1 MWNDNET
8 AEDLIDYN
16 YLKDAINDIINQ
28 DHLLPCT
35 IGVFGDWGSGKS
47 SLIKMVECDHQ
58 SKKDELI
65 IKFNGWLFEGY
76 EDAKV
81 ALLETLIEEIIK
93 ARTWDN
99 DAKKY
104 ITRLFNRVKWLKTVT
119 TVGKLGA
126 GMYLTSQTGIPLD
139 ILGLDNKPFNI
150 DDYLNEKKDE
160 NQELIDKGIKEFH
173 KDFSNLIKEAKLN
186 RIIVIIDDLDRCTP
200 PTVIATLEAI
210 KLFLFVDKTVFLIA
224 ADERLIN
231 YAVKSKFPNLPSS
244 DYDVSQDYLEKLIQ
258 IPVRIPS
265 LSEIEYESYL
275 NMLFAKKHLSEELFK
290 ETLQKV
296 FVDNKDPYSSKLNF
310 DNISKLVQEVDEEL
324 KDDLLLTKQ
333 LNPMLVQILRG
344 NPRQCKRFLNMLLM
358 RMNMA
363 KSKGMD
369 LKKIILAKLM
379 LLEYFKLESFN
390 LLVRE
395 LGSSDKNILAALE
408 DKTDKLTSVF
418 ETWRNDEWLNKWIS
432 IDPKLG
438 NEDLNDYLYFI
449 RSKVLEVKQ
458 NKRLSNDAKD
468 VLVELLDKELIS
480 KQGILKSKTLSASD
494 KIAVLEDLFDRYHKA
509 DDDKSRLAPNNL
521 IFKYVEANT
530 ELIADY
536 FAFLDNLPLKKVLPA
551 MIPNLMLISKDINL
565 INSKKTI
572 LNKWA
577 DSGIKRIATVAK
589 SKLSTL

>member
-8 AEDLIDYN
+8 DEDLIDFN
-16 YLKDAINDIINQ
+16 YLKDAINGIINQ

-47 SLIKMVECDHQ
+47 SLIKMVECDHK

-99 DAKKY
+99 EAKKY
-104 ITRLFNRVKWLKTVT
+104 ITRLFKRVKWLKTIT
-119 TVGKLGA
+119 TVGKFGL
-126 GMYLTSQTGIPLD
+126 GMYLTAQTGVPLD
-139 ILGLDNKPFNI
+139 LLGIDTKPFDI
-150 DDYLNEKKDE
+150 EDYLSEKKDE

-173 KDFSNLIKEAKLN
+173 KDFSSLIKEAKLN

-210 KLFLFVDKTVFLIA
+210 KLFLFVEKTVFLIA

-258 IPVRIPS
+258 IPLRIPS
-265 LSEIEYESYL
+265 LSEIEYETYL
-275 NMLFAKKHLSEELFK
+275 NMLFAKKHLSEVLFK
-290 ETLQKV
+290 QTLLTV
-296 FVDNKDPYSSKLNF
+296 FTYNKDPYSSKLNY
-310 DNISKLVQEVDEEL
+310 DNIDTLIKTVDDEL

-379 LLEYFKLESFN
+379 LLEYFKPESFN

-395 LGSSDKNILAALE
+395 LVSSDNNILAALE
-408 DKTDKLTSVF
+408 NKTAKLPSVF
-418 ETWRNDEWLNKWIS
+418 ETWKNDEWLKKWIY
-432 IDPKLG
+432 IEPKLG

-449 RSKVLEVKQ
+449 RSKVLEIKQ

-468 VLVELLDKELIS
+468 ILVDILDKQLIS
-480 KQGILKSKTLSASD
+480 NQGIKKSKTLSDSD
-494 KIAVLEDLFDRYHKA
+494 KIAILEELINRYHQA
-509 DDDKSRLAPNNL
+509 DDDKSRSDPNKL
-521 IFKYVEANT
+521 IFNYVKANT
-530 ELIADY
+530 DLVAEY
-536 FAFLDNLPLKKVLPA
+536 FAFLENLPLKKVIPV
-551 MIPNLMLISKDINL
+551 MIPNVILISKENNI
-565 INSKKTI
+565 INSARTI
-572 LNKWA
+572 LTKWA
-577 DSGIKRIATVAK
+577 SCDIKSIASAAQSNL
-589 SKLSTL
+589 SKI

>member
-8 AEDLIDYN
+8 DEDLIDYN

-47 SLIKMVECDHQ
+47 SLIKMVECDHK
-58 SKKDELI
+58 SNEDELI

-99 DAKKY
+99 NAKKY
-104 ITRLFNRVKWLKTVT
+104 ITRLFKRIKWLKTAT
-119 TVGKLGA
+119 TVGKLGL
-126 GMYLTSQTGIPLD
+126 GMYLTAQAGISLD
-139 ILGLDNKPFNI
+139 ALGIDNKPFDI
-150 DDYLNEKKDE
+150 DDYLSEKKDE
-160 NQELIDKGIKEFH
+160 NKELIDKGIIEFH
-173 KDFSNLIKEAKLN
+173 KDFSSLIKEAKLN

-258 IPVRIPS
+258 IPLRIPS
-265 LSEIEYESYL
+265 LSEIEYETYL
-275 NMLFAKKHLSEELFK
+275 NLLFAKKHLSEVLFK
-290 ETLQKV
+290 ETLLTV
-296 FVDNKDPYSSKLNF
+296 FANNKDPYSSKLNF
-310 DNISKLVQEVDEEL
+310 DNIGTLIQTVDDEL

-379 LLEYFKLESFN
+379 LLEYFKPESFN

-395 LGSSDKNILAALE
+395 LGNSDKNILTALE
-408 DKTDKLTSVF
+408 NKAVKLPSVF
-418 ETWRNDEWLNKWIS
+418 ETWRNDEWLKKWIS
-432 IDPKLG
+432 IEPRLG
-438 NEDLNDYLYFI
+438 AEDLNDYLYFI
-449 RSKVLEVKQ
+449 RSKVLEIKQ

-468 VLVELLDKELIS
+468 ILIEILGKELIS
-480 KQGILKSKTLSASD
+480 KQGIIKSKTLPTPD
-494 KIAVLEDLFDRYHKA
+494 KTVLLEDLIDRYHKA
-509 DDDKSRLAPNNL
+509 DDDKSRSASNKL
-521 IFKYVEANT
+521 IFNYVKINT
-530 ELIADY
+530 DLMAEY
-536 FAFLDNLPLKKVLPA
+536 FAFLKNLPLKKVLPA
-551 MIPNLMLISKDINL
+551 MIPNLMLISKDISL
-565 INSKKTI
+565 ISSKKTI
-572 LNKWA
+572 LTNWA
-577 DSGIKRIATVAK
+577 DSGIKSIATAAK

>member
-8 AEDLIDYN
+8 DEDLIDFN
-16 YLKDAINDIINQ
+16 YLKDAINGIINQ

-47 SLIKMVECDHQ
+47 SLIKMVECDHK

-81 ALLETLIEEIIK
+81 ALLETLVEEIIK

-104 ITRLFNRVKWLKTVT
+104 IARLFKRVKWLKTIT
-119 TVGKLGA
+119 TVGKFGL
-126 GMYLTSQTGIPLD
+126 GMYLTAQTGIPLD
-139 ILGLDNKPFNI
+139 VLGIDTKPFDI
-150 DDYLNEKKDE
+150 DDYLSEKKDE

-173 KDFSNLIKEAKLN
+173 KDFSSLIKEAKLN

-210 KLFLFVDKTVFLIA
+210 KLFLFVDKTVFIIA

-231 YAVKSKFPNLPSS
+231 YAVNSKFPNLPSS

-258 IPVRIPS
+258 IPLRIPS
-265 LSEIEYESYL
+265 LSEIEYETYL
-275 NMLFAKKHLSEELFK
+275 NMLFAKKHLKKDCFK
-290 ETLQKV
+290 ETLLKV
-296 FVDNKDPYSSKLNF
+296 FTENKDPYSSKLNF

-408 DKTDKLTSVF
+408 DKTAKLPSIF

-432 IDPKLG
+432 IEPNLG

-449 RSKVLEVKQ
+449 RTKVLEVKQ

-468 VLVELLDKELIS
+468 ILVELLDKELIS
-480 KQGILKSKTLSASD
+480 KQGILKSKTLPASD
-494 KIAVLEDLFDRYHKA
+494 KIALLEDLFDRYHKA
-509 DDDKSRLAPNNL
+509 DDDKSRSAPNNL

-536 FAFLDNLPLKKVLPA
+536 FAFLANLPLKKVLPA

-572 LNKWA
+572 LTKWA

>member
-8 AEDLIDYN
+8 DEDLIDFN
-16 YLKDAINDIINQ
+16 YLKDAINGIINQ

-47 SLIKMVECDHQ
+47 SLIKMVECDHK

-99 DAKKY
+99 EAKKY
-104 ITRLFNRVKWLKTVT
+104 ITRLFKRVKWLKTIT
-119 TVGKLGA
+119 TVGKFGL
-126 GMYLTSQTGIPLD
+126 GMYLTAQTGIPLD
-139 ILGLDNKPFNI
+139 VLGIDTKPFDI
-150 DDYLNEKKDE
+150 DDYLSEKKDE

-173 KDFSNLIKEAKLN
+173 NDFSSLIKEAKLN

-258 IPVRIPS
+258 IPLRIPS
-265 LSEIEYESYL
+265 LSEIEYETYL
-275 NMLFAKKHLSEELFK
+275 NMLFAKKHLSEVLFK
-290 ETLQKV
+290 QTLLTV
-296 FVDNKDPYSSKLNF
+296 FTDNKDLYSSKLNY
-310 DNISKLVQEVDEEL
+310 DNIDTLIKTVDDEL

-363 KSKGMD
+363 ESKGMD

-379 LLEYFKLESFN
+379 LLEYFKPESFN

-395 LGSSDKNILAALE
+395 IVSSDNNILAALE
-408 DKTDKLTSVF
+408 NKTAKLPSVF
-418 ETWRNDEWLNKWIS
+418 ETWKNDEWLKKWIY
-432 IDPKLG
+432 IEPKLG

-449 RSKVLEVKQ
+449 RSKVLEIKQ

-468 VLVELLDKELIS
+468 ILVDILDKQLIS
-480 KQGILKSKTLSASD
+480 NQGIKKSKTLSDSD
-494 KIAVLEDLFDRYHKA
+494 KIAILEELINRYHKA
-509 DDDKSRLAPNNL
+509 DDDKSRSDPNKL
-521 IFKYVEANT
+521 IFNYVKANT
-530 ELIADY
+530 DLVAEY
-536 FAFLDNLPLKKVLPA
+536 FAFLENLPLKKVIPV
-551 MIPNLMLISKDINL
+551 MIPNVILISKENNI
-565 INSKKTI
+565 INSARTI
-572 LNKWA
+572 LTKWA
-577 DSGIKRIATVAK
+577 SCDIKSIASAAQSNL
-589 SKLSTL
+589 SKI

>member
-8 AEDLIDYN
+8 DEDLIDFN
-16 YLKDAINDIINQ
+16 YLKDAINGIINQ

-47 SLIKMVECDHQ
+47 SLIKMVECDHK

-99 DAKKY
+99 EAKKY
-104 ITRLFNRVKWLKTVT
+104 ITRLFKRVKWLKTIT
-119 TVGKLGA
+119 TVGKFGL
-126 GMYLTSQTGIPLD
+126 GMYLTAQTGVPLD
-139 ILGLDNKPFNI
+139 LLGIDTKPFDI
-150 DDYLNEKKDE
+150 EDYLSEKKDE

-173 KDFSNLIKEAKLN
+173 KDFSSLIKEAKLN

-258 IPVRIPS
+258 IPLRIPS

-275 NMLFAKKHLSEELFK
+275 NMLFAKKHLSEVLFK
-290 ETLQKV
+290 QTLLTV
-296 FVDNKDPYSSKLNF
+296 FTDNKDPYSSKLNY
-310 DNISKLVQEVDEEL
+310 DNIDTLIKTVDDEL

-379 LLEYFKLESFN
+379 LLEYFKPESFN

-395 LGSSDKNILAALE
+395 LVSSDNNILAALE
-408 DKTDKLTSVF
+408 NKTAKLPSVF
-418 ETWRNDEWLNKWIS
+418 ETWKNDEWLKKWIY
-432 IDPKLG
+432 IEPKLG

-449 RSKVLEVKQ
+449 RSKVLEIKQ

-468 VLVELLDKELIS
+468 ILVDILDKQLIS
-480 KQGILKSKTLSASD
+480 NQGIKKSKTLSDSD
-494 KIAVLEDLFDRYHKA
+494 KIAILEELINRYHKA
-509 DDDKSRLAPNNL
+509 DDDKSRSDPNKL
-521 IFKYVEANT
+521 IFNYVKANT
-530 ELIADY
+530 DLVAEY
-536 FAFLDNLPLKKVLPA
+536 FAFLENLPLKKVIPV
-551 MIPNLMLISKDINL
+551 MIPNVILISKENNI
-565 INSKKTI
+565 INSARTI
-572 LNKWA
+572 LTKWA
-577 DSGIKRIATVAK
+577 SCDIKSIASAAQSNL
-589 SKLSTL
+589 SKI